1 VGAHTRLSACG
12 AFDRRPRSGFLPV
25 RGTADVTVA
34 YGHQTTYVCWDHATE
49 LLERGGV
56 ILGANLG

>member
-1 VGAHTRLSACG
+1 
-12 AFDRRPRSGFLPV
+12 LPV